1 MNRLMV
7 GVASGVAAVLAA
19 PIAAIIGLEV
29 WQQDMCDDG
38 VKELERVREAVA
50 ADLTALHSTP
60 MEMWDVC
67 DSGDSPYLDTR
78 LKPSV
83 QPEQAT
89 RLLET
94 KGWRVVGTYRRS
106 DGSVWSWELRK
117 QFRAKSVHLSIVRP
131 QGVNAARISVG
142 VD

>member
-7 GVASGVAAVLAA
+7 GVVSAVAAVLAA
-19 PIAAIIGLEV
+19 PIVAVIGLEV
-29 WQQDMCDDG
+29 WQQGMCDDG
-38 VKELERVREAVA
+38 VRELESVRGAVA
-50 ADLTALHSTP
+50 ADLTTLHSTP

-67 DSGDSPYLDTR
+67 DSGDSPYLNTR

-94 KGWRVVGTYRRS
+94 KGWRVVEIYRRS
-106 DGSVWSWELRK
+106 DGKAWSWELRK
-117 QFRAKSVHLSIVRP
+117 QFQTKSVHLSIVRP
-131 QGVNAARISVG
+131 QGANAARVSVG
-142 VD
+142 IG